1 VEDRVVTSV
10 LNALELELG
19 EGAQTSQRGTS
30 QPASYELYLR
40 GRGYLQEYH
49 SPENIESAIANFKS
63 ALEREPNYALAHA
76 GLGEA
81 YWHKYELTH
90 KAEWVEK
97 ALAAC
102 RRASELGSGHAC
114 LGRVYTGTGKYEQA
128 VAEFQRALQAD
139 PTDDAAYRG
148 LALAY
153 EQVGRVAD
161 AEQTYRRAISV
172 RPQYWAGYN
181 WLGRFL
187 FQRARYEEAA
197 GMFKQ
202 VTALAPDSY
211 RGYYN
216 LGGTYI
222 AQGHYQEAITV
233 LQKSVSIR
241 PSSSG
246 YSNLATAYFY
256 LRRFGDAAR
265 TYDMALKLDD
275 RDYVLWGNL
284 GESYYWS
291 PAEREKAA
299 PTYRRA
305 IALAEEQLKVN
316 PRDAKALGWLA
327 NYHAMLGDKKA
338 GLQYLGLALALA
350 PSDPELRFK
359 AAITYKH
366 LGDSQQ
372 AMKWLEKAVAA
383 GLERTRI
390 RSTPAFDDL
399 ANEKRFQHL
408 FGS

>member
-1 VEDRVVTSV
+1 V
-10 LNALELELG
+10 LKTLELELS
-19 EGAQTSQRGTS
+19 EEDQTRERGTN
-30 QPASYELYLR
+30 QPAVYELYLR
-40 GRGYLQEYH
+40 GRGYLHEYH
-49 SPENIESAIANFKS
+49 SPENIESAIANFKG
-63 ALEREPNYALAHA
+63 ALEREPNYALAYS

-81 YWHKYELTH
+81 YWYKYELTH
-90 KAEWVEK
+90 KAEWVDK

-102 RRASELGSGHAC
+102 RRAAELGSGHAC

-128 VAEFQRALQAD
+128 VAEFQRALQVD
-139 PTDDAAYRG
+139 PTDDGAYRG
-148 LALAY
+148 LAFSY
-153 EQVGRVAD
+153 EQLGRVAD
-161 AEQTYRRAISV
+161 AEQTYRRAINA

-187 FQRARYEEAA
+187 FQQARYKEAIE
-197 GMFKQ
+197 MFKQ

-216 LGGTYI
+216 LGGTYV
-222 AQGHYQEAITV
+222 AQGRYEEAIAV

-241 PSSSG
+241 PSASG

-265 TYDMALKLDD
+265 TYDTALKLDD

-284 GESYYWS
+284 GESYYWTRG
-291 PAEREKAA
+291 EREKATPA
-299 PTYRRA
+299 YRRA
-305 IALAEEQLKVN
+305 IALAEERLSVN
-316 PRDAKALGWLA
+316 PRDANVLGWLA
-327 NYHAMLGDKKA
+327 NYYAMLGDKKA
-338 GLQYLGLALALA
+338 GLQYLGRALALA
-350 PSDPELRFK
+350 PGDAELRFK

-390 RSTPAFDDL
+390 RSTPAFDDF
-399 ANEKRFQHL
+399 ANEKRFQNL